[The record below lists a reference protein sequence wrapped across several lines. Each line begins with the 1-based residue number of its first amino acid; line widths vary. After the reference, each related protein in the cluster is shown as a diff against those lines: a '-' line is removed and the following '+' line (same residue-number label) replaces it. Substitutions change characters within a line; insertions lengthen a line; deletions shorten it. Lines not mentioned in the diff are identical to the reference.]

1 MKDLTD
7 CTIEQLHNLNR
18 DELIFML
25 VQHDRD
31 GEYSDSQRI
40 ALGDEPLS
48 HQQALELAVF
58 NLNEFLEIDF
68 RNSTISK

>member
-1 MKDLTD
+1 MKDLHLS
-7 CTIEQLHNLNR
+7 TIEELHGLTR

-40 ALGDEPLS
+40 ALGDEPLN
-48 HQQALELAVF
+48 HQQALDLAVF
-58 NLNEFLEIDF
+58 NLYE
-68 RNSTISK
+68 SQQ